1 LKQKKFS
8 LLPSQDMFQNSGGIQ
23 SLLKEGG
30 RHFAGMDEALLKN
43 IDAAKQIG
51 TMTKSSFGPYGLNK
65 LIVNHLDK
73 HFVTRDAAVILEE
86 MEVVHPAAKLVVM
99 AAKSQEQEC
108 GDGTNLV
115 TIFAGELLSNAE
127 ELLKQGIHASDVVRG
142 YEIAIDGIVKE
153 LEHQSCFSIKDARN
167 REELEKVLRPVLGT
181 KQYGQEDFLAQLV
194 SEACVSIMPAEK
206 ISPFNPENV
215 RVACMTGSGVF
226 TNSHVV
232 NGVVSPR
239 DTMGNENKKLK
250 AKVAVY
256 SIGIE
261 NAGPETSGTVLLK
274 NANELLSFT
283 KGEESRMEEFVKSLV
298 EAGIDAIVTGGS
310 IQDIA
315 LHYLNKYKILVIK
328 CTSKFELRRLC
339 DTLGAVLVNRM
350 GPPLPEETG
359 YAESIEVQ
367 EISNHKVTVV
377 KAKDTQVA
385 TIVLRGATQNMLAE
399 VERSIVDAVNV
410 VRCLCNKN
418 QLNFCAGGGATELE
432 LSAAIHKLGDSYTGL
447 EQYAIH
453 KVAEA
458 LEIVPKTLAKNSG
471 LDPDETLAALNA
483 AHLSKGQKYA
493 CVNVDA
499 EGRAKD
505 SVVDAFQKGIF
516 DHLSSK
522 VWAYRLAMDAVMT
535 VLRIQHIIVSKQ
547 AGGPKGPKGGSRVDD
562 D

>member
-1 LKQKKFS
+1 
-8 LLPSQDMFQNSGGIQ
+8 MFQNVGGIQ

-43 IDAAKQIG
+43 IEAAKQIG
-51 TMTKSSFGPYGLNK
+51 SMTKSSFGPYGLNK

-108 GDGTNLV
+108 GDATNLV
-115 TIFAGELLSNAE
+115 TVFSGELLNNAE
-127 ELLKQGIHASDVVRG
+127 DLLKQGIHASDVVRG
-142 YEIAIDGIVKE
+142 YEIAIDGVVEE
-153 LEHQSCFSIKDARN
+153 LKKQSCFQVTDPRN
-167 REELEKVLRPVLGT
+167 KNQLETVLRTVLGT
-181 KQYGQEDFLAQLV
+181 KQYGQENFLAKLV
-194 SEACVSIMPAEK
+194 AEACISIMPSEK
-206 ISPFNPENV
+206 LSGFNPDNV

-226 TNSHVV
+226 SNSHVV

-239 DTMGNENKKLK
+239 DTLGNEKRKMK

-261 NAGPETSGTVLLK
+261 NAGPETSGTVLIK
-274 NANELLSFT
+274 NANELLNFT
-283 KGEESRMEEFVKSLV
+283 KGEENRMEEFVKSLV
-298 EAGIDAIVTGGS
+298 TAGVDAIITGGS
-310 IQDIA
+310 VQDIA

-339 DTLGAVLVNRM
+339 DTLGATLVNRM
-350 GPPLPEETG
+350 GPPLPEEAG
-359 YAESIEVQ
+359 YAESIEVE

-377 KAKDTQVA
+377 KAKDTKVS
-385 TIVLRGATQNMLAE
+385 TIVLRGATHNMLAE
-399 VERSIVDAVNV
+399 VERSIVDAVNL
-410 VRCLCNKN
+410 VRCICVKN
-418 QLNFCAGGGATELE
+418 EVDFCAGGGATELE
-432 LSAAIHKLGDSYTGL
+432 VSAAIHKLGDSYTGL

-458 LEIVPKTLAKNSG
+458 LEVVPKTLAKNSG
-471 LDPDETLAALNA
+471 LDADETLALLNA
-483 AHLSKGQKYA
+483 AHRSKGLKHA

-505 SVVDAFQKGIF
+505 SVTDAKEKEIL
-516 DHLSSK
+516 DHLGSK
-522 VWAYRLAMDAVMT
+522 IWAYRLAMDAVLT
-535 VLRIQHIIVSKQ
+535 VLRIQHIIVAKQ
-547 AGGPKGPKGGSRVDD
+547 AGGPKAPKGGSIVDD

>member
-1 LKQKKFS
+1 
-8 LLPSQDMFQNSGGIQ
+8 MFQNVGGIQ

-51 TMTKSSFGPYGLNK
+51 TMTRSSFGPHGLNK

-108 GDGTNLV
+108 GDATNLV
-115 TIFAGELLSNAE
+115 TIFSGELLNNAE

-142 YEIAIDGIVKE
+142 YEIAIDGLVEE
-153 LEHQSCFSIKDARN
+153 LKKQPCLQVTDPRN
-167 REELEKVLRPVLGT
+167 RSQLELVLRSVLGT
-181 KQYGQEDFLAQLV
+181 KQYGQEDFLAKLV
-194 SEACVSIMPAEK
+194 AEACISIMPAEK
-206 ISPFNPENV
+206 LSGFNPDNV

-226 TNSHVV
+226 SNSHVV
-232 NGVVSPR
+232 SGVVSPR
-239 DTMGNENKKLK
+239 DTLGNEKRKLK

-274 NANELLSFT
+274 NASELLNFT
-283 KGEESRMEEFVKSLV
+283 KGEENRMEEFVKSLV
-298 EAGIDAIVTGGS
+298 TAGVDAIVTGGS
-310 IQDIA
+310 VQDIA
-315 LHYLNKYKILVIK
+315 LHFLNKYKIMVIK

-339 DTLGAVLVNRM
+339 DTLGATLVNRM
-350 GPPLPEETG
+350 GPPLPEEAG
-359 YAESIEVQ
+359 YAESIEVE

-377 KAKDTQVA
+377 KAKDTKVS
-385 TIVLRGATQNMLAE
+385 TIVLRGATHNMLAE
-399 VERSIVDAVNV
+399 VERSIIDAVSL
-410 VRCLCNKN
+410 VRCLCVKN
-418 QLNFCAGGGATELE
+418 ETDFCAGGGATELE
-432 LSAAIHKLGDSYTGL
+432 VSATLHKLGDSYTGL

-453 KVAEA
+453 KVAES
-458 LEIVPKTLAKNSG
+458 LEVVPKTLAKNSG
-471 LDPDETLAALNA
+471 LDADEALALLNA
-483 AHLSKGQKYA
+483 AHRSKGLKYA

-499 EGRAKD
+499 EGRTKESIADAKE
-505 SVVDAFQKGIF
+505 KEIY
-516 DHLSSK
+516 DHLGSK
-522 VWAYRLAMDAVMT
+522 IWAYRLAMDAVLT

-547 AGGPKGPKGGSRVDD
+547 AGGPRAPKGGSIVDD

>member
-1 LKQKKFS
+1 
-8 LLPSQDMFQNSGGIQ
+8 
-23 SLLKEGG
+23 
-30 RHFAGMDEALLKN
+30 
-43 IDAAKQIG
+43 
-51 TMTKSSFGPYGLNK
+51 LNK

-86 MEVVHPAAKLVVM
+86 MDVVHPAAKLVVM

-115 TIFAGELLSNAE
+115 TIFAGELLTQAE
-127 ELLKQGIHASDVVRG
+127 ELLKQGIHSSDVIRG
-142 YEIAIDGIVKE
+142 YEIGIDAIVKE
-153 LEHQSCFSIKDARN
+153 LGNLSCYSVSDVRNKDQ
-167 REELEKVLRPVLGT
+167 LEKVLRPVLGT
-181 KQYGQEDFLAQLV
+181 KQYGQEDFLAKLV
-194 SEACVSIMPAEK
+194 AEACVSIMPENVK
-206 ISPFNPENV
+206 NFNPENI
-215 RVACMTGSGVF
+215 RVACMTGSGIF
-226 TNSHVV
+226 SNSHVV
-232 NGVVSPR
+232 SGVVSPR
-239 DTMGNENKKLK
+239 DTMGNETKKLK

-283 KGEESRMEEFVKSLV
+283 KGEENRMEEFVKSLV

-350 GPPLPEETG
+350 GPPIPEEMG

-367 EISNHKVTVV
+367 EISNHKVTIV

-418 QLNFCAGGGATELE
+418 ELSFCAGGGATELE
-432 LSAAIHKLGDSYTGL
+432 VSAAIHKVGDSYTGL

-453 KVAEA
+453 KLAEA

-483 AHLSKGQKYA
+483 AHRSKGLKYA

-505 SVVDAFQKGIF
+505 SVVDAVEKGVF

-522 VWAYRLAMDAVMT
+522 IWAYRLAMDAVLT